1 VVVVIADF
9 NGTWSADFEW
19 EGCVSSLTFV
29 WPYIQILAYSLLLL
43 VVFLP
48 MIVPTPVYA
57 KFNVDHL
64 KIKGSQIAIIKVN

>member
-1 VVVVIADF
+1 
-9 NGTWSADFEW
+9 
-19 EGCVSSLTFV
+19 VSSLTFV